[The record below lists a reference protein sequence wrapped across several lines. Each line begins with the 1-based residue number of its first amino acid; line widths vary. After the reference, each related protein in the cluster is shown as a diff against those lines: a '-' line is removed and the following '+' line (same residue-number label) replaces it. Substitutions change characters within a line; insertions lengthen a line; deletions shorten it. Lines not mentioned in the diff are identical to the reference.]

1 METCYIDNSRL
12 TEMVQQN
19 GGGGGVVCVR
29 AFV

>member
-1 METCYIDNSRL
+1 METCYIDNSPL

-19 GGGGGVVCVR
+19 EGGVVCVR